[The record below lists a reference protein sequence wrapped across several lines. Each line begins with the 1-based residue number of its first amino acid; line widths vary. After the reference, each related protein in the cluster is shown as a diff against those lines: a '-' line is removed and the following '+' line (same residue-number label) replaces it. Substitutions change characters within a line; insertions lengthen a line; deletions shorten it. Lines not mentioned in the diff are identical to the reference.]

1 MINFRLRSIDS
12 SFFSAKKLRFFSSCQ
27 EQRVNTVAVFW
38 RRRKKK
44 TSGGRRERKEE
55 VKPGMGR
62 WFWGE
67 GIEKREE
74 TPTNS
79 SVKES

>member
-1 MINFRLRSIDS
+1 M
-12 SFFSAKKLRFFSSCQ
+12 
-27 EQRVNTVAVFW
+27 EEEEEE
-38 RRRKKK
+38 K
-44 TSGGRRERKEE
+44 TSGWRRERREV